1 MQLKAFV
8 LDANLLQLREVREF
22 GIFSPLCAAE
32 T

>member
-8 LDANLLQLREVREF
+8 LDANLPQLREVREL
-22 GIFSPLCAAE
+22 GLFSPLWAAE